1 MSGNASAYP
10 GHTLPTIE
18 LILSEI
24 RNIKDD
30 LLEQKKCVVCVKG
43 SEFVYRVDDLDK
55 KVVEEKT
62 EREKVTD
69 EINKKLEIFTQ
80 IAISTLVAA
89 ILNLLGII
97 ALFLYSKP

>member
-1 MSGNASAYP
+1 MPESAYQS
-10 GHTLPTIE
+10 HSSSTVE
-18 LILSEI
+18 MILSEI

-43 SEFVYRVDDLDK
+43 SEFVYRVDDLDR

-69 EINKKLEIFTQ
+69 ELNKKLERFTQ

-89 ILNLLGII
+89 ILNLFGII
-97 ALFLYSKP
+97 ALFLYNKP